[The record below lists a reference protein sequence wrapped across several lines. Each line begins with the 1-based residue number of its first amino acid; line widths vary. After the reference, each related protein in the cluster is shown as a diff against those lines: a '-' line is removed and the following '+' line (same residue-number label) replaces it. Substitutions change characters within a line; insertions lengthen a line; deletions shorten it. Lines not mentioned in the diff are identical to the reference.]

1 MLIVDDQAA
10 RNFSGNFKRAPSRF
24 CFYKKNGFVVSCS
37 GGINPVHSRGDVK
50 VRITLKIILMGNRAS

>member
-24 CFYKKNGFVVSCS
+24 CFLQKKMVLSFLVQAES
-37 GGINPVHSRGDVK
+37 
-50 VRITLKIILMGNRAS
+50 ILYIAEETSK